1 VGFLEVIDQSIRAE
15 NESSP
20 PGPMDDFWYNDIG
33 ESLESDS
40 GIRITPQSAK
50 TISTVWKALNWWFRI
65 YGTLPH
71 KLYERATLL
80 GKPAAIEAVDHPL
93 YDIIHSAPNPGM
105 TAADFHG
112 FIPVDKRTWGNF
124 YAFIQRNTFGKPVAL
139 WRIRPDYVTP
149 KMKGRQF
156 LYEIRGDDGLPKPFF
171 PDEILHL
178 PAISNDGRVGL
189 SAVRANHNVLGWN
202 RATVRYGGQ
211 FFNNASRPSGIISL
225 NSPIKDKEVKKELV
239 DNMRRSGKEAGKL
252 LLIEGAATFTK
263 MTLDQDEAQ
272 FILTHN
278 LQEEDLCG
286 IFDVFP
292 HEVGI
297 TRNSNNSITEQLTI
311 NTVTRHLTPECV
323 RNEQGMNLQLLSD
336 IPSSG
341 RGGGTE
347 RSRYFFQSEIKSLMR
362 GDTAAQVAFL
372 KAMRDLG
379 IYNGDQI
386 ADFIGEQPY
395 EGGDT
400 RVINGAYVPLDM
412 LREIAK
418 RRKPGD
424 VGAPNGPGGDP
435 PTENKRD
442 AAIPSKFVEVAAR
455 VRESYSFLFADAV
468 GRVISR
474 KKPQERAK
482 YTPIAFRPVLSGL
495 THALGVKASTDFMD
509 RYLAALSERSA
520 VWESE
525 AVSSEELGRAMDA
538 LIEHGKTLEYFEGRV
553 CDA

>member
-1 VGFLEVIDQSIRAE
+1 MIDQSIRSE

-33 ESLESDS
+33 SDFESDS
-40 GIRITPQSAK
+40 GIRITPQGALN
-50 TISTVWKALNWWFRI
+50 ISTVWKCINWWFRM
-65 YGTLPH
+65 YGTIPH
-71 KLYERATLL
+71 KLYERTTLMDR
-80 GKPAAIEAVDHPL
+80 PSAIEAVDHPL
-93 YDIIHSAPNPGM
+93 YDIIHGAPNPGM

-112 FIPVDKRTWGNF
+112 FMPADKRLWGNF
-124 YAFIQRNTFGKPVAL
+124 YAFIQRNGFGKPVAL
-139 WRIRPDYVTP
+139 WRIRPDYVRP
-149 KMKGRQF
+149 KLKGRQF
-156 LYEIRGDDGLPKPFF
+156 LYEITGDDGLPKPFF

-189 SAVRANHNVLGWN
+189 SAVRSNHNVLAWN

-211 FFNNASRPSGIISL
+211 FFKNASRPSGIISTTDTL
-225 NSPIKDKEVKKELV
+225 KGDAKKDLIENL
-239 DNMRRSGKEAGKL
+239 RRSGKEAGKL

-278 LQEEDLCG
+278 LQEEDICG
-286 IFDVFP
+286 DFDVFP

-336 IPSSG
+336 LPSSG
-341 RGGGTE
+341 RGGSTE
-347 RSRYFFQSEIKSLMR
+347 RKRYFFQSELKSLMR
-362 GDTAAQVAFL
+362 GDTAAQTAFL

-379 IYNGDQI
+379 IYDGNQI
-386 ADFIGEQPY
+386 ADYLGDSPY
-395 EGGDT
+395 EGGDI

-412 LREIAK
+412 LRDIAK
-418 RRKPGD
+418 NRRPGD

-435 PTENKRD
+435 PTDNKQK
-442 AAIPSKFVEVAAR
+442 AELPSKFAETEAR
-455 VRESYSFLFADAV
+455 VRGSYSFLFADAV
-468 GRVISR
+468 GRVVSR

-482 YTPIAFRPVLSGL
+482 YTPIAFRPVMSGL

-520 VWESE
+520 GWESE

-538 LIEHGKTLEYFEGRV
+538 LIEHGKTLEYFEGRI